1 MKRSGWIYITI
12 AVLLLILISFFVWDN
27 RAKIQEG
34 LSEPPFLN
42 SGECGVENCHGD
54 IVCGPNI
61 VEICD
66 EMFAIEDAC
75 RQYESCKIVDGECI
89 VERTPEFYTCKS
101 NPITE
106 PPVGSGFI

>member
-12 AVLLLILISFFVWDN
+12 AVLLLILIFFFIWEYKTW
-27 RAKIQEG
+27 KIK
-34 LSEPPFLN
+34 EPPLSN
-42 SGECGVENCHGD
+42 LEECGVENCHGD

-75 RQYESCKIVDGECI
+75 RQYESCKIVDGECV

-101 NPITE
+101 NPPQE